1 MRIIFSPEAF
11 EDMNSWVEED
21 KKIHTKIVT
30 LIREIQRT
38 PFQGTG
44 KPELLKHEYSG
55 YWSRRLTDRH
65 RLVYKVE
72 KESLYIL
79 SCKFHYSNR

>member
-11 EDMNSWVEED
+11 DDMNRWIEED
-21 KKIHTKIVT
+21 KKIHTKIIT
-30 LIREIQRT
+30 LIREIMRT

-44 KPELLKHEYSG
+44 KPEPLKYEYAG
-55 YWSRRLTDRH
+55 YWSRRLTDKH

-72 KESLYIL
+72 KDSLSIM
-79 SCKFHYSNR
+79 SCKFHYTDR